1 MALNTIN
8 FLNECT
14 CARTIRV
21 ARLGLAK
28 PSGNASNVI
37 HYCSMTTCQINEN
50 VIYSICQVSM
60 ADLIKSLVLTETK
73 PAPQMLSTIKTESRL
88 NESERFSKSSYAN
101 ASHFTVSS

>member
-1 MALNTIN
+1 M
-8 FLNECT
+8 
-14 CARTIRV
+14 

-28 PSGNASNVI
+28 PSVNASNVI

-50 VIYSICQVSM
+50 VIYPICQVSM

-88 NESERFSKSSYAN
+88 NVFQNLPTLTLLISRSVHKF
-101 ASHFTVSS
+101 